1 MKGGAHILAD
11 RSVVGFHSL
20 ADPVEHDADKTVLI
34 EISDKIFLRLSDGCP
49 DGLFLDNTHDQIVG
63 QAEEEVFNLF
73 TVQGTVGIHNE
84 SFVFVELP
92 QKSAEVL
99 PASRPMSFYPGV
111 HVWILE
117 ADPFHQVIDILEM
130 IIKSHSADP
139 AVSGEVVDRDLCQ
152 RLFEKKTLERFFPE
166 PVWSCWT
173 KAVPP
178 FSFSSYYIRKSGA
191 LQARCEET
199 FFYWKKISK
208 NWEKLLTYGRGY
220 SRITQCDVVR

>member
-84 SFVFVELP
+84 SFVFVDCLKNL
-92 QKSAEVL
+92 QKSFL
-99 PASRPMSFYPGV
+99 PVARCFFALECAGGF
-111 HVWILE
+111 LE

-152 RLFEKKTLERFFPE
+152 RLFEKKPLERFFQSPFGH
-166 PVWSCWT
+166 VGQ
-173 KAVPP
+173 KLFLR
-178 FSFSSYYIRKSGA
+178 FSFLLIISVNQGHYKHDEGKHFFIGKKYRKTG
-191 LQARCEET
+191 
-199 FFYWKKISK
+199 K
-208 NWEKLLTYGRGY
+208 KLLTYGRGY

>member
-84 SFVFVELP
+84 SFVFVDCLKNL
-92 QKSAEVL
+92 QKSFL
-99 PASRPMSFYPGV
+99 PVAR
-111 HVWILE
+111 
-117 ADPFHQVIDILEM
+117 
-130 IIKSHSADP
+130 
-139 AVSGEVVDRDLCQ
+139 C
-152 RLFEKKTLERFFPE
+152 LFTLE
-166 PVWSCWT
+166 CT
-173 KAVPP
+173 CG
-178 FSFSSYYIRKSGA
+178 FSRQTHSTRS
-191 LQARCEET
+191 
-199 FFYWKKISK
+199 
-208 NWEKLLTYGRGY
+208 
-220 SRITQCDVVR
+220 